1 MTLLE
6 VEELLDYWRRHPPLH
21 LLIAAALGTHKKPE
35 TAQDFAA
42 LAALAPDGMLAAK
55 GKT

>member
-6 VEELLDYWRRHPPLH
+6 VQELLDYWRAHPPLH
-21 LLIAAALGTHKKPE
+21 LLIAAALGAPKKPDL
-35 TAQDFAA
+35 AQDFAA

-55 GKT
+55 GKL